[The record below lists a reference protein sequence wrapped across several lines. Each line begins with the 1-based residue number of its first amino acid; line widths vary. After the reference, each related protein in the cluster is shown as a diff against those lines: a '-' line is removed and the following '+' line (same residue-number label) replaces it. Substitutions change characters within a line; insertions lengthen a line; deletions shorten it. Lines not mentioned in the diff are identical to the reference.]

1 MRTSLVTAMGRMA
14 AHTGQEVGYD
24 DILNGTHEFA
34 PDVDKLTFDSPAPL
48 QKGEDGFY
56 PVPMPGMKGMRE
68 Y

>member
-1 MRTSLVTAMGRMA
+1 MPVRRAFRRLRRVTLALIALLMIGMA
-14 AHTGQEVGYD
+14 WYAWEV
-24 DILNGTHEFA
+24 HV
-34 PDVDKLTFDSPAPL
+34 PDPL